1 MYCVNMKQKR
11 GTVRED
17 GMIFWQQKAEK
28 EIWLTAEKFKKLKA
42 YCKKYAKEKYL
53 ANSDK
58 RKADAQ
64 KWRQENKER
73 YLELSRAWQRAKYR
87 RLHPPKPP
95 LTEEE
100 KSAKIEAKK
109 QKARERAKAYAL
121 ANPEKVRAN
130 ALLWA
135 KQNPERVNLRNKLW
149 KQKNPER
156 YKEFQK
162 KYNASV
168 PEKKRKHAAAR
179 RCKKKNQSPL
189 LTENQKKTIE
199 CFYSQAVRLTERFG
213 FQFEV
218 DHILPIA
225 KGGSHTPSNLQV
237 LPIKINRAKGCKEVF
252 VWQDYQSP
260 LSSDE

>member
-1 MYCVNMKQKR
+1 MKLKR

-17 GMIFWQQKAEK
+17 GLIFWQQTRGK
-28 EIWLTAEKFKKLKA
+28 EIWFTAEEFERKKAL
-42 YCKKYAKEKYL
+42 AKEDARKRYL
-53 ANSDK
+53 ANIDN
-58 RKADAQ
+58 RKAQAK
-64 KWRQENKER
+64 KWKQENKER
-73 YLELSRAWQRAKYR
+73 ALELSRAWQRAKYR

-100 KSAKIEAKK
+100 KAAKIEAKK
-109 QKARERAKAYAL
+109 QRARERTRAYAR
-121 ANPEKVRAN
+121 ANLEKVRAN
-130 ALLWA
+130 ASLWA
-135 KQNPERVNLRNKLW
+135 KQNPEKVNLRNRLW

-156 YKEFQK
+156 YKEFQR

-168 PEKKRKHAAAR
+168 PEKKRKHAADR

-189 LTENQKKTIE
+189 LTENQKKIIE

-225 KGGSHTPSNLQV
+225 KGGSHAPSNLQV
-237 LPIKINRAKGCKEVF
+237 LPMKINRAKGCKEVF
-252 VWQDYQSP
+252 RWQDYASP
-260 LSSDE
+260 SSSLV